1 MATKKPK
8 PQRRGLDA
16 ILGNI
21 DVSTIN
27 SAEDTSSEKTSTV
40 TAAIGMVPVAD
51 IQANP
56 FQPRKEFD
64 GQALEELSQSIRE
77 QGVITPVTVR
87 RMPDGKY
94 QLIAGERRFRASQMA
109 GLTEIPAYIRVAT
122 DGQMMEMALVE
133 NIQRE
138 NLNAMEIAF
147 SYNALI
153 EECQLTHEQLSQRVG
168 KDRST
173 ITNYLRLLGLPAET
187 QLALSTGQ
195 ITMAHARALAAV
207 EDTERH
213 LAILHDIVN
222 RHLSVHQTEQ
232 MVKADKQ
239 EHQKKMSARTPGRTA
254 CDTQR
259 RPVAAAPAAPVGG
272 RDQALAPRKG
282 HPHHPLQQRRRLR
295 PHHQT
300 AGSVTRCPG

>member
-1 MATKKPK
+1 MATKKPLI
-8 PQRRGLDA
+8 PGRGLDA

-21 DVSTIN
+21 DVDTIN
-27 SAEDTSSEKTSTV
+27 GSDTSV
-40 TAAIGMVPVAD
+40 TASIGTIAIDD
-51 IQANP
+51 IEVNP

-64 GQALEELSQSIRE
+64 EDALNDLAQSIRE

-87 RMPDGKY
+87 KMPNGKY
-94 QLIAGERRFRASQMA
+94 QLIAGERRLRASQLA
-109 GLTEIPAYIRVAT
+109 GLTELPAYIRIAT

-173 ITNYLRLLGLPAET
+173 ITNYLRLLNLPAET
-187 QLALSTGQ
+187 QLALSTNQ
-195 ITMAHARALAAV
+195 ITMAHARALINV

-213 LAILHDIVN
+213 LALLHDIIN

-232 MVKADKQ
+232 MVKSEKQ
-239 EHQKKMSARTPGRTA
+239 EAASKSKRQANDLPASHAAMQSQLRQVLQTEVEIKRSRRGKGTMTIYFNNDAEFERIKK
-254 CDTQR
+254 
-259 RPVAAAPAAPVGG
+259 
-272 RDQALAPRKG
+272 LL
-282 HPHHPLQQRRRLR
+282 H
-295 PHHQT
+295 
-300 AGSVTRCPG
+300 